1 MARDY
6 KLISADSHLEIDPS
20 RWTNR
25 IPAKYRDF
33 APRLVKLP
41 DGGDGIIVENRPLYT
56 LGLAVTG
63 KPYEEHSP
71 VGIRYE
77 GSPGTG
83 TAEQRLQE
91 QNLDG
96 VDAEVLFTSAGNSDF
111 WRGIRDDGAY
121 RAVVRAYNEFLGE
134 EYSAVDRDRLLAM
147 GIIPDA
153 GVDAAVEELEYCAEV
168 GLKGVALGTFPSGKG
183 FPTPEDDK
191 FWAAAIDLQMPLT
204 VHIGFRQKEGP
215 LVRFPRSPEGL
226 ARTANPAWLLTQRAM
241 RAANAVQ
248 LTLAGVFDRFP
259 GLRLY
264 WAETNLGWFAF
275 AMEHLDDEYLRVR
288 HWAESVF
295 GMQPLKRK
303 PSEYIREHNYFG
315 FVKDRS
321 GIEVRHA
328 LGTNRA
334 MWANDF
340 PHAVGDWPHSR
351 EVVDEIFEGVPDDE
365 RYRMTC
371 GNAIEFFHLAEAN
384 GVPA

>member
-1 MARDY
+1 MARGY
-6 KLISADSHLEIDPS
+6 QLISADSHLEIDPG
-20 RWTNR
+20 RWTKR
-25 IPAKYRDF
+25 VPAKYREL

-71 VGIRYE
+71 VGVCYE

-83 TAEQRLQE
+83 TAEQRLREQE
-91 QNLDG
+91 LDG

-111 WRGIRDDGAY
+111 WRGIRDDAAY

-134 EYSAVDRDRLLAM
+134 EYCAVDRDRLLAM

-183 FPTPEDDK
+183 FPTVEDDK
-191 FWAAAIDLQMPLT
+191 FWAAAVDLNMPLT
-204 VHIGFRQKEGP
+204 VHIGFRPKEGP

-226 ARTANPAWLLTQRAM
+226 ARTANPAWLLTQRGM

-248 LTLAGVFDRFP
+248 LMLAGIFDRFP
-259 GLRLY
+259 TLRIY

-275 AMEHLDDEYLRVR
+275 AMEHLDDEYLRIR
-288 HWAESVF
+288 HWAERVF
-295 GMQPLKRK
+295 GMAPLRRQ
-303 PSEYIREHNYFG
+303 PSEYIKEHCYWG

-321 GIEVRHA
+321 GVQIRYEVGVGH
-328 LGTNRA
+328 A
-334 MWANDF
+334 MWSNDF

-351 EVVDEIFEGVPDDE
+351 EVVDELFAGVPDDE

-371 GNAIEFFHLAEAN
+371 GNAIEFFHLQTTD